1 VLDGY
6 LGAFALPAS
15 MSHGSATL
23 TRRVPRRQ
31 ACPSSVYQYRAM
43 NRFTVLLTLT
53 MHHMLPGCMVDY
65 PLGSKPRRPCHV
77 HMQNRYTLDG
87 GHHARLQSVALQ
99 ARARDAAMAPE
110 PPGADLL
117 RERRARSPVGDA
129 RPARPGAP
137 RSRVRSSA
145 PEQELAAAPWPALSR
160 LTSLSMSAKGN
171 LESSTEARYLWLRWA
186 LPAAP
191 QLRKL
196 PVGGVDDPFEGVS
209 TPPAPEQYRCI
220 KVSPVP
226 GASLLEHSATA
237 PRRCQISCHSW

>member
-1 VLDGY
+1 MCICRTAILSMAVIMPDCSQLPCRLVLAMLRRHPSRREPTYYASGVPAALSAMPALRDLEL
-6 LGAFALPAS
+6 LGVECA
-15 MSHGSATL
+15 
-23 TRRVPRRQ
+23 
-31 ACPSSVYQYRAM
+31 
-43 NRFTVLLTLT
+43 
-53 MHHMLPGCMVDY
+53 
-65 PLGSKPRRPCHV
+65 
-77 HMQNRYTLDG
+77 
-87 GHHARLQSVALQ
+87 
-99 ARARDAAMAPE
+99 
-110 PPGADLL
+110 
-117 RERRARSPVGDA
+117 
-129 RPARPGAP
+129 
-137 RSRVRSSA
+137 SSA

-196 PVGGVDDPFEGVS
+196 SVGGVDDPFEGVS